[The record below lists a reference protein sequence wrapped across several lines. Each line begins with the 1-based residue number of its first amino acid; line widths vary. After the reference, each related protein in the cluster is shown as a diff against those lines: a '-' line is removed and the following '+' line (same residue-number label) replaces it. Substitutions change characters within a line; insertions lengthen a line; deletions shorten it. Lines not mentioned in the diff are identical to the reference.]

1 MLRKCYH
8 TCPSCGANLDP
19 GEQCD
24 CRQAGKED
32 DPSVKTDS
40 AYHNDDFHRYRHN
53 LRLREAPKTPA

>member
-1 MLRKCYH
+1 MLRRYYH

-24 CRQAGKED
+24 CRQGGES
-32 DPSVKTDS
+32 DPAVKTDS
-40 AYHNDDFHRYRHN
+40 AYRNDDFHRHRHN